1 MKRSFLLSL
10 AILPLIAGC
19 GSVSVG
25 VGVGGASGG
34 LGAGVGVSTDV
45 GSGARTGSGVVVVPM
60 FKITSK
66 GVGEEIGTLMLM
78 DSRGGLRIAPALGSL
93 PPGAHGFHM
102 HEVGDCGPGMKDGKT
117 QAGIAAGG
125 HYDPH
130 ATGKHAGPT
139 GDGHKGDL
147 PVLMVDKEGNATA
160 TLHALHLS
168 VNDARGRSFVV
179 HKGDD
184 NFSDQPKPLGG
195 GGERIVCGV
204 VPVAG

>member
-45 GSGARTGSGVVVVPM
+45 GGGARTSSGVVVVPM

-78 DSRGGLRIAPALGSL
+78 DSRGGLRIEPAVGSL
-93 PPGAHGFHM
+93 PPGAEM
-102 HEVGDCGPGMKDGKT
+102 TLLCASRMTAKPDGLF
-117 QAGIAAGG
+117 GSLL
-125 HYDPH
+125 
-130 ATGKHAGPT
+130 ATGS
-139 GDGHKGDL
+139 
-147 PVLMVDKEGNATA
+147 VDQQTPE
-160 TLHALHLS
+160 
-168 VNDARGRSFVV
+168 
-179 HKGDD
+179 
-184 NFSDQPKPLGG
+184 
-195 GGERIVCGV
+195 
-204 VPVAG
+204 